1 MQYLE
6 NNIKDNYG
14 ESQEVVV
21 IGPMGEPMTVHD
33 LPAPG
38 IERWVVRR
46 KAEVV
51 AGVRGGLIS
60 FKEACSRYNLSVD
73 EFETWIQLFDNY
85 GLSGLRATGVQ
96 KFGRYSRIND

>member
-1 MQYLE
+1 MQHRE
-6 NNIKDNYG
+6 TNIEDGYG
-14 ESQEVVV
+14 EPQEMVV
-21 IGPMGEPMTVHD
+21 IGPMGGPMTVHD

-38 IERWVVRR
+38 VERWVVRR

-60 FKEACSRYNLSVD
+60 FKEACTRYDLSED

>member
-1 MQYLE
+1 MQHRE
-6 NNIKDNYG
+6 TIIEDGYG
-14 ESQEVVV
+14 EPQEMVV
-21 IGPMGEPMTVHD
+21 IGPMGGPMTVHD

-60 FKEACSRYNLSVD
+60 FKDACSRYNLSVD

-96 KFGRYSRIND
+96 KFGRYSGIND

>member
-1 MQYLE
+1 MQHRRKYIE
-6 NNIKDNYG
+6 DDFK
-14 ESQEVVV
+14 EPQERVV
-21 IGPMGEPMTVHD
+21 IGPMGEPMTAQD
-33 LPAPG
+33 LPAP
-38 IERWVVRR
+38 ETTRWVVRR

-60 FKEACSRYNLSVD
+60 FKEACNRYNLSVD
-73 EFETWIQLFDNY
+73 EFESWIELFDNY